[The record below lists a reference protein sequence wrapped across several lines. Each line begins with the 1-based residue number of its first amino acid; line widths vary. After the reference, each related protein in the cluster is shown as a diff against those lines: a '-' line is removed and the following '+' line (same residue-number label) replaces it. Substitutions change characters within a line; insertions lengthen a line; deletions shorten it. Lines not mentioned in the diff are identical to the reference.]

1 MPSPVSRV
9 SASSASP
16 ILALERVSKAFGAA
30 DARRE
35 VLHDVDLA
43 VADGELVAIVGFSGS
58 GKSTLVNLLAG
69 LESPDRGNVTFR
81 GERVTGPGPERA
93 VVFQTYA
100 LLPWLT
106 ARANIALAVNATSA
120 DRSRVERNAE
130 VERCIALVGLTA
142 AADRRPRELSGG
154 MRQRVALARALAM
167 RPRVLLMD
175 EPLGALDALT
185 RAKLQ
190 GEIVEIW
197 QRTKQTIVM
206 VTNDVDEAILLADRI
221 IPLNPGPR
229 ATLGPEFRVHL
240 ARPRDRT
247 ALNHDPTFRAL
258 RNAVTEYLLDVGR
271 STSNPSRDEAM
282 EALPDLQPV
291 EIGGAA

>member
-1 MPSPVSRV
+1 MKT
-9 SASSASP
+9 ASGQS
-16 ILALERVSKAFGAA
+16 ILKLERVSKGFGAT

-43 VADGELVAIVGFSGS
+43 VTEGELVAIVGFSGS

-69 LESPDRGNVTFR
+69 LEMPDRGSVTFH
-81 GERVTGPGPERA
+81 GKRVRGPGPERA

-106 ARANIALAVNATSA
+106 VRGNVALAVRATASGRSA
-120 DRSRVERNAE
+120 AERDAA

-167 RPRVLLMD
+167 NPRVLLMD

-190 GEIVEIW
+190 DEIVEIW
-197 QRTKQTIVM
+197 QREKQTIVM

-229 ATLGPEFRVHL
+229 ATLGPAFTVSLE
-240 ARPRDRT
+240 RPRDRT
-247 ALNHDPTFRAL
+247 ALNHDPAFRSI

-271 STSNPSRDEAM
+271 ASVPRCEQEEAFDP
-282 EALPDLQPV
+282 LPDLEPLPV
-291 EIGGAA
+291 GGAA

>member
-1 MPSPVSRV
+1 MKTKPGQWV
-9 SASSASP
+9 
-16 ILALERVSKAFGAA
+16 LKLERVSKGFGAA

-35 VLHDVDLA
+35 VLRDVDLA
-43 VADGELVAIVGFSGS
+43 VAEGELVAIVGFSGS

-69 LESPDRGNVTFR
+69 LEMPDQGKVTFH
-81 GERVTGPGPERA
+81 GERVEGPGPERA

-106 ARANIALAVNATSA
+106 VRGNVALAAKATASA
-120 DRSRVERNAE
+120 RSAAERNASI
-130 VERCIALVGLTA
+130 ERSIALVGLTA

-154 MRQRVALARALAM
+154 MRQRVALARALVM
-167 RPRVLLMD
+167 NPRVLLMD

-190 GEIVEIW
+190 DEIIEIW
-197 QRTKQTIVM
+197 QREKQTIVM
-206 VTNDVDEAILLADRI
+206 ITNDVDEAILLADRI

-229 ATLGPEFRVHL
+229 ATLGPAFTVNLE
-240 ARPRDRT
+240 RPRDRT
-247 ALNHDPTFRAL
+247 AINHDPAFRSV

-271 STSNPSRDEAM
+271 ASGPRCEQEEAF
-282 EALPDLQPV
+282 EPLPDLEPV
-291 EIGGAA
+291 QVGGAA

>member
-1 MPSPVSRV
+1 MKTAPGQSV
-9 SASSASP
+9 
-16 ILALERVSKAFGAA
+16 LKLERVSKGFGAA

-43 VADGELVAIVGFSGS
+43 VTEGEFVAIVGFSGS

-69 LESPDRGNVTFR
+69 LEMPDQGSVTFH
-81 GERVTGPGPERA
+81 GKRVRGPGPERA

-106 ARANIALAVNATSA
+106 VRGNVALAVRATASGQSA
-120 DRSRVERNAE
+120 AERSAA
-130 VERCIALVGLTA
+130 VERCIALVGLAA

-167 RPRVLLMD
+167 NPRVLLMD

-190 GEIVEIW
+190 DEIVEIW
-197 QRTKQTIVM
+197 QREKQTIVM

-229 ATLGPEFRVHL
+229 ATLGAAFTVSLE
-240 ARPRDRT
+240 RPRDRT
-247 ALNHDPTFRAL
+247 ALNHDPAFRSV

-271 STSNPSRDEAM
+271 ASGPRFEQEEAF
-282 EALPDLQPV
+282 EPLPDLEPLQV
-291 EIGGAA
+291 GGAA